1 MSRLTRFVVIVLL
14 LTVAAFATQA
24 QDDMDLPQEITLNEI
39 TLHLP
44 EHWGAL
50 LDPNGMTLAAD
61 FDIAAMAEEEN
72 PQVPDD
78 PVVMR
83 FILAGVP
90 YGTEPLA
97 AVDELRELLGVEAD
111 GPEISEVEFAG
122 VTAAQLSITQDD
134 ATAYAFG
141 RYLMDDLFLVGTVVG
156 TTARLEESLDTVQA
170 IYASAE
176 ASLAPLFTDEL
187 LERAEIYSSLPQS
200 ETEDGFPIIGN
211 PDADAK
217 VQEIGSFACP
227 ACRLFHE
234 QVYDTLLDRIVAGDV
249 EFTYVPIASTG
260 NVPNGVYAAEVAL
273 CAAEQGQFWPFYDA
287 LFVVQERGGTAFIPS
302 RIALGVE
309 QLELDVDAFD
319 ACMEAGEKAD
329 IVEVAETFAREYPGY
344 TGTPA
349 VSVNDTLL
357 EGFAPVILNAA
368 IDEALGIAPTEETAP
383 DDASAEP
390 TDESTEESSDS

>member
-141 RYLMDDLFLVGTVVG
+141 RYL
-156 TTARLEESLDTVQA
+156 
-170 IYASAE
+170 
-176 ASLAPLFTDEL
+176 
-187 LERAEIYSSLPQS
+187 
-200 ETEDGFPIIGN
+200 
-211 PDADAK
+211 
-217 VQEIGSFACP
+217 
-227 ACRLFHE
+227 
-234 QVYDTLLDRIVAGDV
+234 
-249 EFTYVPIASTG
+249 
-260 NVPNGVYAAEVAL
+260 
-273 CAAEQGQFWPFYDA
+273 
-287 LFVVQERGGTAFIPS
+287 
-302 RIALGVE
+302 
-309 QLELDVDAFD
+309 
-319 ACMEAGEKAD
+319 
-329 IVEVAETFAREYPGY
+329 
-344 TGTPA
+344 
-349 VSVNDTLL
+349 
-357 EGFAPVILNAA
+357 
-368 IDEALGIAPTEETAP
+368 
-383 DDASAEP
+383 
-390 TDESTEESSDS
+390 